1 MNGSNNIGAYFL
13 GASIAKGNAERL
25 AEIEAEAVAREHS
38 EKIGSYEERISKVYG
53 WYAES
58 DIRSEVRRR
67 ARVLSENAAQAII
80 DRAQNGQIVISAE
93 EVKKLFAHELDATVA
108 NKFFVE
114 NAREHAEEFI
124 KESPKRTREI
134 RAALRRIENG
144 E

>member
-1 MNGSNNIGAYFL
+1 MNNNGIGAYFL

-38 EKIGSYEERISKVYG
+38 AKIGSYEERISKIYG

-67 ARVLSENAAQAII
+67 ARVLSENAAQAIL
-80 DRAQNGQIVISAE
+80 DRAKDGQITISAE
-93 EVKKLFAHELDATVA
+93 EFARMFAHELDATAA
-108 NKFFVE
+108 NKFFIE

-124 KESPKRTREI
+124 KEAPKRAREI
-134 RAALRRIENG
+134 RAALQRIENG